1 MQRSSRQRKLKE
13 DYLVVVLFF
22 ESLDGMMSDHNQIT
36 QLMCPVKEHV

>member
-1 MQRSSRQRKLKE
+1 MQRSSRQRKREEGCLA
-13 DYLVVVLFF
+13 VALFF